1 MTQGSAF
8 GTNAVAARVIA
19 RVISAVIARVIV
31 AFVISS
37 PLLRLAAAADPGSI
51 TPWRSQEPTGP
62 LQATIDRLTPG
73 EYLRLPKGVLF
84 GPIVVRT
91 SSVTIDGGGDAV
103 IDARGHGSVVVVE
116 ANGVTLRGL
125 TIRGSGESNPD
136 VDAGISLRSVDAS
149 VVDGCRLED
158 VLFGIDVSQG
168 THVTIR
174 NSEISSKDFEPTMRG
189 DAIRVWSSSDV
200 LVQGNHWHDARDA
213 VSWYSERV
221 TFSRNRGERSRYSVH
236 SMYTKSLMVS
246 NNTFEDN
253 SVGVFVMYGL
263 GTTVL
268 GNTVQRSSGVT
279 GIGLGLKETSGVY
292 ANGNTFVYCAVGV
305 LVDNSPWEPNTR
317 NWFRNNHIA
326 FNGVGIML
334 ANDRAGNEFFRN
346 TFRAN
351 RIDVDTE
358 QRRRSPGQWLENTW
372 DTYEGLDRDADGFG
386 DVPHV
391 PRKFGDLL
399 TGEHPT
405 AQFFVGAPVLTL
417 INIIE
422 RLVPITEP
430 IVLLEDPRPR
440 MSRASFGLAAGD
452 LAK

>member
-1 MTQGSAF
+1 M
-8 GTNAVAARVIA
+8 
-19 RVISAVIARVIV
+19 
-31 AFVISS
+31 ISS
-37 PLLRLAAAADPGSI
+37 LFLGLTAAANPGSI
-51 TPWRSQEPTGP
+51 TPWRSEAATGP
-62 LQATIDRLTPG
+62 LQATIDRLRPG
-73 EYLRLPKGVLF
+73 AHLRLPKGVHF
-84 GPIVVRT
+84 GPIVVRV
-91 SSVTIDGGGDAV
+91 SNVTIDGGGDAV

-125 TIRGSGESNPD
+125 TIRRSGESNPD
-136 VDAGISLRSVDAS
+136 VDAGISLRSANGS
-149 VVDGCRLED
+149 IVDGCRLED
-158 VLFGIDVSQG
+158 VLFGIDVSHG

-174 NSEISSKDFEPTMRG
+174 NSEISSKAFEPTMRG

-246 NNTFEDN
+246 NNTFEEN

-263 GTTVL
+263 GTTVI
-268 GNTVQRSSGVT
+268 GNTVKRSSGVT

-292 ANGNTFVYCAVGV
+292 ADGNTFVYCAVGV

-317 NWFRNNHIA
+317 NWFRNNQIA

-346 TFRAN
+346 AFRGN

-358 QRRRSPGQWLENTW
+358 QRRQSPGQWVENTW
-372 DTYEGLDRDADGFG
+372 DAYEGLDRDADGFG
-386 DVPHV
+386 DVPYV
-391 PRKFGDLL
+391 PKKYGDLL
-399 TGEHPT
+399 TGEHPA

-430 IVLLEDPRPR
+430 IVLLDDPRPR
-440 MSRASFGLAAGD
+440 MSRASSGLTTGGLAQ
-452 LAK
+452 